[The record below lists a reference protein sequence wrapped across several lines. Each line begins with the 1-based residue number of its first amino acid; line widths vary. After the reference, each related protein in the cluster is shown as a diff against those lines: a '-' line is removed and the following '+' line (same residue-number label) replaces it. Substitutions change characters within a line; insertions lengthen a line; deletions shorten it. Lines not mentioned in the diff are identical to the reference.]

1 MRLYIKYMISSRCK
15 LVVRNELE
23 KLGIQC
29 VTVDLGI
36 VETLTELS
44 DEELEIL
51 RTNLSKSGL
60 ELLEDK
66 KRVLVV
72 QMKDAIIDLICN
84 SDEVPN
90 VNYSDYLSEKLGQDY
105 TYLSGIFSEAKG
117 VTVQQFIILK
127 KIERVKELLAMSD
140 MSLAEIAFKLN
151 YSSVAHLSNQFKKNT
166 GLSPSNYR
174 EMMADKVE

>member
-1 MRLYIKYMISSRCK
+1 MISSRCK

-44 DEELEIL
+44 NEKLEIL

-84 SDEVPN
+84 SDEIPN

-105 TYLSGIFSEAKG
+105 TYLSGIFSDCSAIHYPE
-117 VTVQQFIILK
+117 
-127 KIERVKELLAMSD
+127 
-140 MSLAEIAFKLN
+140 
-151 YSSVAHLSNQFKKNT
+151 KN
-166 GLSPSNYR
+166 
-174 EMMADKVE
+174 